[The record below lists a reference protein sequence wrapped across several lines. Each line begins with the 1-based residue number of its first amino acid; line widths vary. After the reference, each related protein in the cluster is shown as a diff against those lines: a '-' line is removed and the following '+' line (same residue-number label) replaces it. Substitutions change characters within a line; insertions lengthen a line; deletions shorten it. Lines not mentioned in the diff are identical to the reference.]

1 MDYQWYP
8 GHMTKAR
15 RMMEENIGLVDL
27 VIELTDARI
36 PASSRNPDIDKLSAN
51 KARILVMTK
60 ADLADPVRTAA
71 FQKHFED
78 KGWMVVAVDAR
89 TRKSNDKIRAYVE
102 KACSAKRERDKRRGI
117 VGRPLR
123 AMVVGI
129 PNVGKSTF
137 INSFAGK
144 ASAKTG
150 NKPGV
155 TRGKQWIRLN
165 KNLELLDTPGILW
178 PRFENRQVGINL
190 ALTGAIRQE
199 LLEEQELSLELL
211 DFLQKE
217 YPSLLVAKYAPKR
230 ESEEETDPATE
241 SPAEGQSYP
250 VAKSAAEG
258 RWQLPMDSAEL
269 LTKIAEAR
277 KLIRTGGEPDYQRA
291 SKMILDDFRNGRI
304 GRITLE
310 TPPAESAETKAADAK
325 DVPSGGKRK

>member
-15 RMMEENIGLVDL
+15 RMMQENIGLVDL
-27 VIELTDARI
+27 VIELADARI
-36 PASSRNPDIDKLSAN
+36 PLSSRNPDIDSLCGN
-51 KARILVMTK
+51 KARILLMTK
-60 ADLADPVRTAA
+60 ADMADPARTAK
-71 FQKHFED
+71 FQKYFED
-78 KGWMVVAVDAR
+78 KGFMVIAMDAR
-89 TRKSNDKIRAYVE
+89 TRKANEKIKAYVE
-102 KACSAKRERDKRRGI
+102 KACAAKRERDKRRGI

-178 PRFENRQVGINL
+178 PKFEDRQVGVNL

-211 DFLQKE
+211 DFLQRE
-217 YPSLLVAKYAPKR
+217 YPALLKERYAP
-230 ESEEETDPATE
+230 ED
-241 SPAEGQSYP
+241 AEW
-250 VAKSAAEG
+250 EF
-258 RWQLPMDSAEL
+258 PMDSAKL
-269 LTKIAEAR
+269 LGEIALSR
-277 KLIRTGGEPDYQRA
+277 NLLKTGGEPDWQRA
-291 SKMILDDFRNGRI
+291 SRMVLDDFRNGKT
-304 GRITLE
+304 GRISLE
-310 TPPAESAETKAADAK
+310 TPPE
-325 DVPSGGKRK
+325 GGEYSD

>member
-15 RMMEENIGLVDL
+15 RMMQENIGLVDL
-27 VIELTDARI
+27 VIEMADARI
-36 PASSRNPDIDKLSAN
+36 PLSSRNPDIDSLCGN
-51 KARILVMTK
+51 KARILLMTK
-60 ADLADPVRTAA
+60 ADMADPARTAR
-71 FQKHFED
+71 FQKYFED
-78 KGWMVVAVDAR
+78 KGFMVIAMDAR
-89 TRKSNDKIRAYVE
+89 TRKANEKIKAYVE
-102 KACSAKRERDKRRGI
+102 KACAAKRERDKRRGI

-178 PRFENRQVGINL
+178 PKFEDRQVGVNL

-211 DFLQKE
+211 DFLQRE
-217 YPSLLVAKYAPKR
+217 YPSLLIGRYAP
-230 ESEEETDPATE
+230 EGEEKWE
-241 SPAEGQSYP
+241 
-250 VAKSAAEG
+250 
-258 RWQLPMDSAEL
+258 LPMDNVQL
-269 LTKIAEAR
+269 LTKIALAR
-277 KLIRTGGEPDYQRA
+277 NLLKGGGEPDYQRA
-291 SKMILDDFRNGRI
+291 SKLVLDDFRNGKT

-310 TPPAESAETKAADAK
+310 LPPQGGDESE
-325 DVPSGGKRK
+325 

>member
-15 RMMEENIGLVDL
+15 RMMQENIGLVDL
-27 VIELTDARI
+27 VIELADARI
-36 PASSRNPDIDKLSAN
+36 PLSSRNPDIDSLCGN
-51 KARILVMTK
+51 KARILLTTK
-60 ADLADPVRTAA
+60 ADMADPARTAK
-71 FQKHFED
+71 FQKYFED
-78 KGWMVVAVDAR
+78 KGFMVIAMDAR
-89 TRKSNDKIRAYVE
+89 TRKANEKIKAYVE
-102 KACSAKRERDKRRGI
+102 KACAAKRERDKRRGI

-178 PRFENRQVGINL
+178 PKFEDRQVGVNL

-211 DFLQKE
+211 DFLQRE
-217 YPSLLVAKYAPKR
+217 YPALLKERYAP
-230 ESEEETDPATE
+230 EGSEWEF
-241 SPAEGQSYP
+241 
-250 VAKSAAEG
+250 
-258 RWQLPMDSAEL
+258 PMDSAKL
-269 LTKIAEAR
+269 LGEIALSR
-277 KLIRTGGEPDYQRA
+277 NLLKTGGEPDWQRA
-291 SKMILDDFRNGRI
+291 SKMVLDDFRNGKT
-304 GRITLE
+304 GRISLE
-310 TPPAESAETKAADAK
+310 TPPEGGET
-325 DVPSGGKRK
+325 SE

>member
-15 RMMEENIGLVDL
+15 RMMQENIGLVDL
-27 VIELTDARI
+27 VIELADARI
-36 PASSRNPDIDKLSAN
+36 PLSSRNPDIDALAQN
-51 KARILVMTK
+51 KARILLMTK
-60 ADLADPVRTAA
+60 ADMADPVRTAL
-71 FQKHFED
+71 FQRYFEE
-78 KGWMVVAVDAR
+78 KGFMVIAVDAR
-89 TRKSNDKIRAYVE
+89 TRKANEKIRAYVE
-102 KACSAKRERDKRRGI
+102 KACAAKRERDKRRGI
-117 VGRPLR
+117 IGRPLR

-178 PRFENRQVGINL
+178 PRL
-190 ALTGAIRQE
+190 
-199 LLEEQELSLELL
+199 QELSLELL

-217 YPSLLVAKYAPKR
+217 YPALVIGKYAPV
-230 ESEEETDPATE
+230 DGDA
-241 SPAEGQSYP
+241 
-250 VAKSAAEG
+250 
-258 RWQLPMDSAEL
+258 RWELPMDSAKL
-269 LTKIAEAR
+269 LALIAESR
-277 KLIRTGGEPDYQRA
+277 NLLRTGGEPDYQRA
-291 SKMILDDFRNGRI
+291 SKMVLDDFRNGKT

-310 TPPAESAETKAADAK
+310 TPPAGGNESE
-325 DVPSGGKRK
+325 